1 MNMQFSTSQ
10 KYINNQ
16 QIALRQYQQNKQP
29 TPVISTSI
37 KQIIKPQAQ
46 ENGIKKLRWGEPT
59 WFLFHTLAHKIKD
72 EYFQQVRVQLLQ
84 TISSIC
90 SNLPCPICSEHAI
103 QYIKTHPFF
112 SIQTKQGLKDML
124 FAFHNEL
131 NKNKGFE
138 QYKYEDLDKK
148 YNSANTINIIRNFIF
163 YFKDKSRSI
172 KMIANDM
179 HRERLSIQLQG
190 WFNTNLQYFDN

>member
-1 MNMQFSTSQ
+1 MS
-10 KYINNQ
+10 K
-16 QIALRQYQQNKQP
+16 KEWG
-29 TPVISTSI
+29 
-37 KQIIKPQAQ
+37 QA
-46 ENGIKKLRWGEPT
+46 T
-59 WFLFHTLAHKIKD
+59 WYLFHTLAEKID
-72 EYFQQVRVQLLQ
+72 EEYYIKNKAEFFRIVGL
-84 TISSIC
+84 IC

-124 FAFHNEL
+124 FAFHNEV